1 MPLPP
6 LTHAIYKLSLSRK
19 QILLL
24 QPPVQI
30 ANRMLPFSKFAL
42 LFFLKQ
48 PLQALHKQLYFPSH
62 LYTATGAAVDTF
74 EVGVIP
80 GEFTFTP

>member
-1 MPLPP
+1 
-6 LTHAIYKLSLSRK
+6 
-19 QILLL
+19 
-24 QPPVQI
+24 
-30 ANRMLPFSKFAL
+30 MLPFSKFAL